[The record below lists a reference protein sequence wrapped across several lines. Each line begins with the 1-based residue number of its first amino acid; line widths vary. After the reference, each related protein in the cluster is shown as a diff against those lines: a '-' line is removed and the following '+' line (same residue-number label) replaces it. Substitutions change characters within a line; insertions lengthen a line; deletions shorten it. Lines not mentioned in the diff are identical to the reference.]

1 MESPLVDKNLIPNTE
16 AVATTNP
23 MATASRSGAPAPESN
38 SKTALTDAFRE
49 HFSGDA
55 ALADK
60 AKSFA
65 KARPWASAALVGV
78 AALAVLNTLRGRR

>member
-1 MESPLVDKNLIPNTE
+1 
-16 AVATTNP
+16 
-23 MATASRSGAPAPESN
+23 MADTAAAEPKSN

-55 ALADK
+55 PLTEK

-65 KARPWASAALVGV
+65 KARPWTSAAFVGI
-78 AALAVLNTLRGRR
+78 AAMAVLNAVRGVRA